1 MASPRTRRIVAS
13 STGLCR
19 IFQTQLSIQS
29 RNLSSKM
36 SIEERNNAVR
46 HANKA
51 MKGYTQTRI
60 LAKQGKLV
68 SKNRRQS
75 EEYQSANT
83 IQLSLFLSLGLAFIV
98 SPVLGRKIAHDEK
111 FREKYVPEWY
121 DFRIKPPKSAW
132 TRQELHDQI
141 VDVERDMRERAIRGD
156 FTPEKLE
163 ELKQTL
169 QPRSDLST
177 DDIALAKK
185 YGWGAI
191 HPGLDPDDYDEDD
204 DDYE

>member
-1 MASPRTRRIVAS
+1 MASIFARKHVTA
-13 STGLCR
+13 CR
-19 IFQTQLSIQS
+19 LFE
-29 RNLSSKM
+29 RNLRSKYFSSKL

-60 LAKQGKLV
+60 LAKQGKLP

-75 EEYQSANT
+75 EEYQSQNA
-83 IQLSLFLSLGLAFIV
+83 IQLSLFISLGLAFII
-98 SPVLGRKIAHDEK
+98 SPILGRKIAHDEE
-111 FREKYVPEWY
+111 FREKYVPDWY

-169 QPRSDLST
+169 QPRSDLSRE
-177 DDIALAKK
+177 DIAMAKK
-185 YGWGAI
+185 YNWGAI
-191 HPGLDPDDYDEDD
+191 HPGVDPDDYDEDED
-204 DDYE
+204 DDYD